1 MKKLAQNHTY
11 EYLKATYFVRF
22 LADAF
27 FYTFLYVFLTSQGF
41 STGQSGIVSA
51 LSPLA
56 ALIGNI
62 IFQKL
67 AKNLDVNR
75 TLMVIFGVIEMS
87 AALLFGTITNQ
98 PFLYYAIVVTF
109 VSLFNGPYYSLLDGY
124 SGTYISQRN
133 KQYSS
138 MRLMGTISYVI
149 GPFVGG
155 LIIGKTPIGYN
166 TLFVMSALFFFLAT
180 IMTFFLP
187 KQKVEITRDV
197 SPEERTKIKLKK
209 HPDLIIYLIFCF
221 FVMSLSSVSDN
232 FFSIYLT
239 NVRGLSTAEYG
250 YLISA
255 TIFLE
260 AIAFVFIIF
269 RKNMFRNPTFAFL
282 FMGLLVITRPLSVA
296 LNLPLPFV
304 YILAVLRGIAWAY
317 YLVFNV
323 KFLARIIPLK
333 HLTKALFIVSISL
346 TLGRIIASLSVG
358 ELLKTISYP
367 VVFSF
372 IAGLMAMGTLLSA
385 ILSEMNKRNQKKA
398 EKPALISELQ

>member
-1 MKKLAQNHTY
+1 MNKLANNHTY
-11 EYLKATYFVRF
+11 EYLKATYLVRF
-22 LADAF
+22 LGDAF
-27 FYTFLYVFLTSQGF
+27 FYTFLYVFLTNQGF
-41 STGQSGIVSA
+41 STSQSGLVSA

-62 IFQKL
+62 VFQKL

-75 TLMVIFGVIEMS
+75 TLMVVFGFIEMS
-87 AALLFGTITNQ
+87 AALLFGLITDQ
-98 PFLYYAIVVTF
+98 PFIYYAIVITI

-155 LIIGKTPIGYN
+155 LIIGKTNIGYN
-166 TLFVMSALFFFLAT
+166 ALFITSGLFFFLAT
-180 IMTFFLP
+180 IMSFFLP
-187 KQKVEITRDV
+187 KQNVEINRDI
-197 SPEERTKIKLKK
+197 SPEEKTTIKLRK

-221 FVMSLSSVSDN
+221 FVLSLSMVSDN

-239 NVRGLSTAEYG
+239 NERGLSTTDYG

-255 TIFLE
+255 TILLE
-260 AIAFVFIIF
+260 ALSFVFIIF
-269 RKNMFRNPTFAFL
+269 RKNMFKNPTFAYL
-282 FMGLLVITRPLSVA
+282 LMGILVVSRPLSVA
-296 LNLPLPFV
+296 FNLPLPFI
-304 YILAVLRGIAWAY
+304 YFLAIMRGIAWAY

-333 HLTKALFIVSISL
+333 HLTKALFIVSTSL
-346 TLGRIIASLSVG
+346 TMGRIIASLSIG
-358 ELLKTISYP
+358 EFLKTTSYP
-367 VVFSF
+367 VVFSV
-372 IAGLMAMGTLLSA
+372 ITGIMAMGTILSA
-385 ILSEMNKRNQKKA
+385 GLAEGYKRKEKRADKA
-398 EKPALISELQ
+398 TLLNESK